1 MPPFAEDSSVDGGSG
16 LLPVIEEGLM
26 LEAMGGIEVVEEV
39 HSDGQRVNRI
49 VCMPEDELVDAQSA
63 RKVDFERFGPLLE
76 EDEDDDEGV
85 EVVEPSE
92 ALNSFSAKLMD
103 SSLLDTILYYGC
115 GGCQP
120 YVGGP
125 CQPKGILK
133 KPSKEFGA
141 HPLGQTSRN
150 VSFSSLEIKEFNVTL
165 GNHPSASSGP
175 PVMID
180 WDSECNKRVIDLDEY
195 ERGRSPRRQRKQ
207 LKLSYRD
214 RKNMLEQQRGFS
226 TQEVNE
232 AWADALKIRQQR
244 HETLRRGL
252 VLMTIDDVVESA
264 QRKCRRV
271 AETVGLA

>member
-1 MPPFAEDSSVDGGSG
+1 MPPFAED
-16 LLPVIEEGLM
+16 LPVIEEGLM

-39 HSDGQRVNRI
+39 HANGQRVDRI
-49 VCMPEDELVDAQSA
+49 VCMPEDELVDAQVT
-63 RKVDFERFGPLLE
+63 RKVDFQKFGPLVEETE
-76 EDEDDDEGV
+76 EDEDDEGV
-85 EVVEPSE
+85 EVVEPSV
-92 ALNSFSAKLMD
+92 ADSFSAKLLD
-103 SSLLDTILYYGC
+103 SSLLDAILYYGC
-115 GGCQP
+115 GACQP
-120 YVGGP
+120 YAGGP

-133 KPSKEFGA
+133 KPSKEFGS
-141 HPLGQTSRN
+141 HPFGQNSRN

-175 PVMID
+175 PVRID
-180 WDSECNKRVIDLDEY
+180 WDDELNKRVVDLDEY
-195 ERGRSPRRQRKQ
+195 ERDRSPRRQRKQ

-214 RKNMLEQQRGFS
+214 RKSLLEQQRGFT

-232 AWADALKIRQQR
+232 AWAEALKIRQQR

-271 AETVGLA
+271 AETVGLV

>member
-1 MPPFAEDSSVDGGSG
+1 MPPFAEDSSMNCGM
-16 LLPVIEEGLM
+16 LPVIEEGLM

-39 HSDGQRVNRI
+39 HPNGQTVDRI
-49 VCMPEDELVDAQSA
+49 VCMPEDELVDTQVT
-63 RKVDFERFGPLLE
+63 RKVDLQRFGPLVE
-76 EDEDDDEGV
+76 EKEDEDDEGV
-85 EVVEPSE
+85 EVVEPP
-92 ALNSFSAKLMD
+92 ADSFSAKLLD
-103 SSLLDTILYYGC
+103 NSILDTILYYGC
-115 GGCQP
+115 GACQP

-133 KPSKEFGA
+133 KPSKEFGS
-141 HPLGQTSRN
+141 HPFGQNSRN
-150 VSFSSLEIKEFNVTL
+150 VSFSSLEINLFNVTL

-180 WDSECNKRVIDLDEY
+180 WDAEVDKRVVNLDEY

-214 RKNMLEQQRGFS
+214 RKSLLEQQRGFT

-232 AWADALKIRQQR
+232 AWAEALKIRQQR
-244 HETLRRGL
+244 HETLRRGV

-271 AETVGLA
+271 AEIVGLA